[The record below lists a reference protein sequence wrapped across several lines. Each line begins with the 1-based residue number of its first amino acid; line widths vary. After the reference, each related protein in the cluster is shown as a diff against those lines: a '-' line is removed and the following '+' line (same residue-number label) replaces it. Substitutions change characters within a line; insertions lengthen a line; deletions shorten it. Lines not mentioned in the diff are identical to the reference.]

1 MNSHIDRRKPRLKDR
16 PKDYGWT
23 MYLIVITLLMIA
35 GFFISHDHLYKSGDN
50 VGYNIGLAGGIL
62 LLTLLLYPLRKRIGF
77 MKNLGILPTW
87 FKWHMVLGIL
97 APALIMFHS
106 TFRIGSINA
115 GVALICM
122 LLVSG
127 SGIFGRFFYT
137 KIHNGLYG
145 RQTSFK
151 QMQEDLEGSKDV
163 KSVFSF
169 APDIQKKLV
178 EFRNH
183 TTQSTKSG
191 HFKIWNK
198 LTLGI
203 HVKLLSATL
212 VRELEEAMYSN
223 ANEKQWNDAQM
234 NRLDE
239 LFYQN
244 VNFIKSYLKTIQDV
258 AQFGTYEK
266 LFSLWHIFHIPLVY
280 MMVFTGIWH
289 VISVHMY

>member
-1 MNSHIDRRKPRLKDR
+1 MTSNIDRRKPRQKNQS
-16 PKDYGWT
+16 KDYGWT

-35 GFFISHDHLYKSGDN
+35 GFLISHDHLYKPGDKI
-50 VGYNIGLAGGIL
+50 GYNIGLAGGIL
-62 LLTLLLYPLRKRIGF
+62 MLSLLLYPLRKRLGF
-77 MKNLGILPTW
+77 MKHLGILPAW
-87 FKWHMVLGIL
+87 FKWHMVFGIL

-106 TFRIGSINA
+106 TFYIGSINA
-115 GVALICM
+115 GVALTCM

-151 QMQEDLEGSKDV
+151 QMQEDLDGTKDV

-169 APDIQKKLV
+169 APEIQRKLI
-178 EFRNH
+178 EFRDQ
-183 TTQSTKSG
+183 TTSSTKTG
-191 HFKIWNK
+191 HFKLWNK

-203 HVKLLSATL
+203 RVKLLSVAL
-212 VRELEEAMYSN
+212 IRELEDAMYAD
-223 ANEKQWNDAQM
+223 ANEKKWNDVQM

-244 VNFIKSYLKTIQDV
+244 VNFIKSYLKAIQDV

-280 MMVFTGIWH
+280 MLVFTGVWH
-289 VISVHMY
+289 VISVHKY